1 MDEVLD
7 VNLMEESFDDPAVV
21 DGEESEED
29 QLREA
34 GMHVEG
40 EEEEEVAPLEPETE

>member
-7 VNLMEESFDDPAVV
+7 VNLMEESFDDPAV
-21 DGEESEED
+21 DDETEED
-29 QLREA
+29 ELADA

-40 EEEEEVAPLEPETE
+40 EDDEDEVPLESETE